1 MESNKLS
8 YYAGFFLRKSR
19 LEKNLTGKQLASLMH
34 VSQQQISRYETGKT
48 PLTLDQLHQLLSL
61 LDKSWAEFAVFI
73 QNEKENENSLML
85 HSEKEEKDN
94 YSLSR
99 YLMDFIS
106 SKE

>member
-61 LDKSWAEFAVFI
+61 LDKSWVEFAVFI
-73 QNEKENENSLML
+73 QNEKENENRLML
-85 HSEKEEKDN
+85 HSEKEEKDS

-106 SKE
+106 SK

>member
-19 LEKNLTGKQLASLMH
+19 REKNLTGKQLAKLMR

-61 LDKSWAEFAVFI
+61 LDKSWVDLILFV
-73 QNEKENENSLML
+73 QNEKENENNFKNEIE
-85 HSEKEEKDN
+85 EKES
-94 YSLSR
+94 YSLGR
-99 YLMDFIS
+99 YLMDFVS

>member
-19 LEKNLTGKQLASLMH
+19 REKNLTGKQLAKLMR

-61 LDKSWAEFAVFI
+61 LDKSWVDLILFI
-73 QNEKENENSLML
+73 QNEKENENNLKNEIE
-85 HSEKEEKDN
+85 EKES
-94 YSLSR
+94 YSLGR
-99 YLMDFIS
+99 YLMDFVS